1 VTEQS
6 VPQQRQRATL
16 DVAHRNAQLEVARQR
31 LGESSSRVAQ
41 LKDAIA
47 SCAIHAEHGGL
58 VVYEA
63 NVATSPQRKIR
74 VGDRVTPSQGIITIP
89 EVSRMLADTSV
100 READLH
106 RVSPGSGAVITLEA
120 YPGLP
125 LTGRVVSVGTVA
137 RVSADRPVDG
147 KRFDVVVNVDRNT
160 ADLRPDMTATVEIEV
175 SRRREA
181 LLVPVNA
188 VFDRDGQHVV
198 HVVRGASTETRRVV
212 LGESNDVYVEVLDGV
227 HEGEYVRL
235 IDVVQDGSTPRAA
248 PRPNPDPRD
257 TAAGRP
263 DPARQ
268 SQ

>member
-1 VTEQS
+1 
-6 VPQQRQRATL
+6 
-16 DVAHRNAQLEVARQR
+16 
-31 LGESSSRVAQ
+31 
-41 LKDAIA
+41 
-47 SCAIHAEHGGL
+47 
-58 VVYEA
+58 
-63 NVATSPQRKIR
+63 
-74 VGDRVTPSQGIITIP
+74 
-89 EVSRMLADTSV
+89 
-100 READLH
+100 
-106 RVSPGSGAVITLEA
+106 
-120 YPGLP
+120 
-125 LTGRVVSVGTVA
+125 
-137 RVSADRPVDG
+137 
-147 KRFDVVVNVDRNT
+147 
-160 ADLRPDMTATVEIEV
+160 
-175 SRRREA
+175 
-181 LLVPVNA
+181 VPVNA